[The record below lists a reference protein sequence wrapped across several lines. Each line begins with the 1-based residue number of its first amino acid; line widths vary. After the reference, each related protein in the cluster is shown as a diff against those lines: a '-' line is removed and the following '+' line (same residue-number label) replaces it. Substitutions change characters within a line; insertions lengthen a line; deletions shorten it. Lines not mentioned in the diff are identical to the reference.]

1 MDDNIPCSI
10 CGLLGCSIHQPWLRT
25 DRRRIKAYEDVNIID
40 SVNEQIENIKNT
52 DEKPDTMI
60 VLHTATQL
68 DITGYTQDERDSL
81 HEQLRDTKNQKDWLQ
96 IYCALIASPG
106 ESTIEKAV
114 QDTDT
119 FYGAYQKRWA
129 D

>member
-1 MDDNIPCSI
+1 MTTEYEKDKALPSAQHASI
-10 CGLLGCSIHQPWLRT
+10 SHKI
-25 DRRRIKAYEDVNIID
+25 
-40 SVNEQIENIKNT
+40 
-52 DEKPDTMI
+52 KPDTMI

-81 HEQLRDTKNQKDWLQ
+81 HERLRDIKNQKDWLQ